1 MLGSRELDAFIS
13 RSFAGIVSTVRAS
26 GSPAASMVSFA
37 RLGDGLYFST
47 TLDRL
52 KGKCLSRDPR
62 LVLCVVN
69 DQQPYSYASVEGRV
83 LIHRDNPKEL
93 HERMF
98 TYWAGLVERNPR
110 SPWAVFGR
118 ERLEK
123 MWAEPGRAIFET
135 QATRVSGLV
144 L

>member
-1 MLGSRELDAFIS
+1 MLGSQELDAFIS
-13 RSFAGIVSTVRAS
+13 RSFAGIVSTVRAN
-26 GSPAASMVSFA
+26 GTPASSMVSYA
-37 RLGDGLYFST
+37 RFGDRIHFST

-52 KGKCLSRDPR
+52 KGKCLTRDPR
-62 LVLCVVN
+62 LALCVVN
-69 DQQPYSYASVEGRV
+69 DQEPYSYATVEGRV

-98 TYWAGLVERNPR
+98 AFWAGLVERNPK

-123 MWAEPGRAIFET
+123 MWAEPGRAIFELE
-135 QATRVSGLV
+135 ATRVSGV
-144 L
+144 VM